1 MALYDR
7 IGIGYDT
14 TRQADPYLLSRLIHH
29 LRPRANG
36 RYLDIGSGTGNYT
49 IAMHQAG
56 VPIRGLELSATMLA
70 RAKQKAPAIAWHNAR
85 AEAIPFAS
93 GSFDGATCTF
103 VHHHM
108 ADPLAAFKEVHRV
121 LTPHARFVIFNCTA
135 EQMRHCWLNEYFPR
149 MMIEKAT
156 APYERFVTVDVL
168 NSAGFRNVCEEKYD
182 VAARPQ
188 GSFSLLRQASAR
200 ALSRPAH
207 PQRHLELCRRS
218 GSGRSRARRPAHRRG
233 HRVGTH
239 QGRDSQVRVGR
250 RRLHVHDRRTLADLN
265 ASTQSVVPSR

>member
-7 IGIGYDT
+7 IGVGYDT

-29 LRPRANG
+29 LRPRADR

-70 RAKQKAPAIAWHNAR
+70 RAKEKCAEIAWHNGR

-108 ADPLAAFKEVHRV
+108 ADPVAAFKEVHRV
-121 LTPHARFVIFNCTA
+121 LTPGARFVIFNATA
-135 EQMRHCWLNEYFPR
+135 DQMRHCWLNEYFPR
-149 MMIEKAT
+149 MMTEKAT

-168 NSAGFRNVCEEKYD
+168 ESVGFRIVCEEKYD
-182 VAARPQ
+182 VTPDLKDLFLYCGKHQPERYLDP
-188 GSFSLLRQASAR
+188 RI
-200 ALSRPAH
+200 
-207 PQRHLELCRRS
+207 RS
-218 GSGRSRARRPAHRRG
+218 GISSFADAPDQEEIARGVKRIADDIESGRINDVIRKFAYDGGDYMFTVAER
-233 HRVGTH
+233 
-239 QGRDSQVRVGR
+239 
-250 RRLHVHDRRTLADLN
+250 
-265 ASTQSVVPSR
+265 

>member
-7 IGIGYDT
+7 IGVGYDT

-70 RAKQKAPAIAWHNAR
+70 RAKEKCPAIAWHNGR

-93 GSFDGATCTF
+93 SIFDGATCTF

-108 ADPLAAFKEVHRV
+108 ADPVAAFKEVHRV
-121 LTPHARFVIFNCTA
+121 LKPHARFVILNGTA
-135 EQMRHCWLNEYFPR
+135 EQMRHYWLNEYFPR
-149 MMIEKAT
+149 MMMK
-156 APYERFVTVDVL
+156 
-168 NSAGFRNVCEEKYD
+168 K
-182 VAARPQ
+182 RP
-188 GSFSLLRQASAR
+188 
-200 ALSRPAH
+200 
-207 PQRHLELCRRS
+207 
-218 GSGRSRARRPAHRRG
+218 
-233 HRVGTH
+233 
-239 QGRDSQVRVGR
+239 
-250 RRLHVHDRRTLADLN
+250 RRTSD
-265 ASTQSVVPSR
+265 S